1 MFRVELLGA
10 VRVCGGDGPV
20 DIGGAR
26 LRMLLARL
34 ALEGGRPV
42 SVDSLVDG
50 LWGEQPPAD
59 ATGALQAL
67 VSRLRRALRSIGT
80 VDAVAGGYRLSVQE
94 EDVDTYRFE
103 DLAGRGRHALAAGR
117 TEEAARTLTTA
128 LGLWRGA
135 ALADVLEAPFAGAAA
150 TRLDE
155 LRAAAVEDRFD
166 AELRAGRYADVLAD
180 LEAAGARRPLSERLA
195 GLRMRALSAA
205 GRQSDALAV
214 YEELRGR
221 LGDELGVDPSAEVR
235 EIHLALLRGELERPT
250 ARPTN
255 APSRLPARLTSFVG
269 RDGDL
274 DRLADLMGSA
284 RLVTLVGPGGAGK
297 TRLSLEAATRDAA
310 HARDRVRFV
319 PLAGVSGLDQLA
331 DVVLG
336 ALSSTDGRLYEG
348 GGAQQASAVE
358 RTAELLGSGDTL
370 LLIDNCE
377 HLVEAVA
384 ELADQ
389 LLVRLPEL
397 RILAT
402 SREPLAINGES
413 LFHLGPL
420 DVPTGSPEPA
430 EAMAA
435 AAVRLFVD
443 RAAGVRQ
450 GFALDES
457 NLDAVLEICRRL
469 DGMPL
474 ALELAAAKLRS
485 MGVEQI
491 ARRLDDRF
499 RLLSSGSRTALPR
512 QRTLL
517 AMVEWSW
524 DLLDEPERIL
534 ARRLSAFPGGATL
547 AALETVCSDPD
558 VPADDVLY
566 VLGALIEKSL
576 VQEVRD
582 ADGESRY
589 RMLDTVRAYAARRLA
604 ESGDDLT
611 ARFTSY
617 HLALAQRHEP
627 LLRTGAQ
634 LRATAVFD
642 SEHDN
647 LTHALR
653 LVQDGGDRETAVRFG
668 AAMFWYW
675 GIRGMG
681 GRLES
686 HLAAV
691 AGADGGW
698 AGAGDGWAGAG
709 NDLAGSGGG
718 PASAGGE
725 REVAGGE
732 PAGAG
737 AGPGGSSGGQVG
749 SGGGPAS
756 AGGERGVTGK
766 DSAVDREFHPAGLL
780 LRMSQVAFG
789 GSSPTA
795 DDLLASSDPWVR
807 ASAHLARDFALTEQ
821 GDLETGVPSRIE
833 ALRGFEAVGDRWG
846 IVLALMP
853 IGRDHSLRGEY
864 APAVATFERAV
875 VLSSELGTEDYLYLS
890 KARLA
895 RERRRSGDLDGA
907 FRDLRAAHRQARE
920 RGQLR
925 LEANILVGLA
935 NAYRMSGDVD
945 QANRTLDHLEALSRR
960 RPDLAELAHD
970 LVVSTRI
977 ENHLAEGRAAE
988 ARALLPRAAGALFG
1002 QGAGA
1007 GLAWVAELLGGLRTL
1022 EGDPTAGATAF
1033 GISEVMRGAFDAGEP
1048 ELQGHRRRMVGAL
1061 GEEGYR
1067 AAYGKGAAMAR
1078 AEARDWLEREALGG

>member
-1 MFRVELLGA
+1 M
-10 VRVCGGDGPV
+10 
-20 DIGGAR
+20 
-26 LRMLLARL
+26 
-34 ALEGGRPV
+34 GRAA
-42 SVDSLVDG
+42 
-50 LWGEQPPAD
+50 PAD
-59 ATGALQAL
+59 AANALQAL
-67 VSRLRRALRSIGT
+67 VSRLRKALRGTGT

-117 TEEAARTLTTA
+117 TEEAARTLTAA
-128 LGLWRGA
+128 LGLWRGE

-214 YEELRGR
+214 YEDLRGR

-235 EIHLALLRGELERPT
+235 EIHLALLRGELERPA

-269 RDGDL
+269 RDGEL

-297 TRLSLEAATRDAA
+297 TRLSLEAATRDTA

-319 PLAGVSGLDQLA
+319 PLAGVSRLDQLA

-377 HLVEAVA
+377 HVVEAVA

-389 LLVRLPEL
+389 LLARLPEL

-450 GFALDES
+450 DFALDES
-457 NLDAVLEICRRL
+457 SLDAVLEICRRL

-485 MGVEQI
+485 MGVDQI

-547 AALETVCSDPD
+547 AALETVCSDPQL
-558 VPADDVLY
+558 PADDVLY

-582 ADGESRY
+582 ADGEPRY

-611 ARFTSY
+611 ARFTAY

-653 LVQDGGDRETAVRFG
+653 LVRDAGDRETAVRFG

-681 GRLES
+681 SRLET

-691 AGADGGW
+691 AESA
-698 AGAGDGWAGAG
+698 A
-709 NDLAGSGGG
+709 G
-718 PASAGGE
+718 PAALGG
-725 REVAGGE
+725 
-732 PAGAG
+732 
-737 AGPGGSSGGQVG
+737 
-749 SGGGPAS
+749 
-756 AGGERGVTGK
+756 

-853 IGRDHSLRGEY
+853 IGRDHSLRGEH
-864 APAVATFERAV
+864 ASAIATFERAV

-935 NAYRMSGDVD
+935 NAHRMSGDVD

-970 LVVSTRI
+970 LVVSTRV
-977 ENHLAEGRAAE
+977 ENHLAEGRASE

-1067 AAYGKGAAMAR
+1067 TAYGTGAAMPR
-1078 AEARDWLEREALGG
+1078 AEARDWLEREALGVRAVQAPVRVE

>member
-1 MFRVELLGA
+1 MFRVDLLGS
-10 VRVCGGDGPV
+10 VRVHGGDGSV

-34 ALEGGRPV
+34 ALEAGRPV

-59 ATGALQAL
+59 AANALQAL
-67 VSRLRRALRSIGT
+67 VSRLRKALRGTGT

-117 TEEAARTLTTA
+117 TEEAARTLTAA
-128 LGLWRGA
+128 LGLWRGE

-180 LEAAGARRPLSERLA
+180 LEAAGARQPLSERLA

-214 YEELRGR
+214 YEDLRGR

-235 EIHLALLRGELERPT
+235 EIHLALLRGELERPA

-269 RDGDL
+269 RDGEL

-297 TRLSLEAATRDAA
+297 TRLSLEAATRDTA

-319 PLAGVSGLDQLA
+319 PLAGVSRLDQLA

-377 HLVEAVA
+377 HVVEAVA

-450 GFALDES
+450 EFALDES

-485 MGVEQI
+485 MGVDQI

-547 AALETVCSDPD
+547 AALETVCSDPQL
-558 VPADDVLY
+558 PADDVLY

-582 ADGESRY
+582 ADGEPRY

-611 ARFTSY
+611 ARFTAY

-653 LVQDGGDRETAVRFG
+653 LVRDAGDRETAVRFG

-681 GRLES
+681 SRLET

-691 AGADGGW
+691 ADSA
-698 AGAGDGWAGAG
+698 A
-709 NDLAGSGGG
+709 G
-718 PASAGGE
+718 PAALGG
-725 REVAGGE
+725 
-732 PAGAG
+732 
-737 AGPGGSSGGQVG
+737 
-749 SGGGPAS
+749 
-756 AGGERGVTGK
+756 

-789 GSSPTA
+789 GSSPTT

-853 IGRDHSLRGEY
+853 IGRDHSLRGEH
-864 APAVATFERAV
+864 ASAIATFERAV

-935 NAYRMSGDVD
+935 NAHRMSGDVD

-970 LVVSTRI
+970 LVVSTRV
-977 ENHLAEGRAAE
+977 ENHLAEGRASE

-1048 ELQGHRRRMVGAL
+1048 ELQGHRRRMVEAL

-1067 AAYGKGAAMAR
+1067 TAYGTGATMPR
-1078 AEARDWLEREALGG
+1078 AEARDWLEREALGVRAVQAPVRVE

>member
-1 MFRVELLGA
+1 MFRVDLLGS
-10 VRVCGGDGPV
+10 VRVRGEGDPV

-59 ATGALQAL
+59 AANALQAL
-67 VSRLRRALRSIGT
+67 VSRLRKALRGTGT

-103 DLAGRGRHALAAGR
+103 DLAARGRHALAAGR
-117 TEEAARTLTTA
+117 TEEAARTLTAA

-214 YEELRGR
+214 YEDLRGR
-221 LGDELGVDPSAEVR
+221 LGQELGVDPSAEVR
-235 EIHLALLRGELERPT
+235 EIHLALLRGELERPA
-250 ARPTN
+250 ARPAN

-269 RDGDL
+269 RDGEL

-319 PLAGVSGLDQLA
+319 PLAGVSRLDQLA

-377 HLVEAVA
+377 HVVEAVA
-384 ELADQ
+384 ELAEQ

-420 DVPTGSPEPA
+420 DVPAGSPEPA
-430 EAMAA
+430 EAMAT

-443 RAAGVRQ
+443 RAAGARQ

-547 AALETVCSDPD
+547 AALETVCSDPQ

-582 ADGESRY
+582 AGGGSRY

-611 ARFTSY
+611 ARFTAY

-642 SEHDN
+642 SEHAN

-653 LVQDGGDRETAVRFG
+653 LVREAGDRETAVRFG

-681 GRLES
+681 SRLET

-691 AGADGGW
+691 ADSA
-698 AGAGDGWAGAG
+698 A
-709 NDLAGSGGG
+709 G
-718 PASAGGE
+718 PAALGG
-725 REVAGGE
+725 
-732 PAGAG
+732 
-737 AGPGGSSGGQVG
+737 
-749 SGGGPAS
+749 
-756 AGGERGVTGK
+756 

-780 LRMSQVAFG
+780 LRMSRVAFG
-789 GSSPTA
+789 GGSPTA

-807 ASAHLARDFALTEQ
+807 ASAHLTRDFALTEQ
-821 GDLETGVPSRIE
+821 GDLETGVASRIE

-864 APAVATFERAV
+864 ASAIATFERAV

-935 NAYRMSGDVD
+935 NAHRMSGDVD
-945 QANRTLDHLEALSRR
+945 RANRTLDHLEALSRR
-960 RPDLAELAHD
+960 RPDLAELARD
-970 LVVSTRI
+970 LVVSTRV

-1022 EGDPTAGATAF
+1022 EGDPADGATAF

-1048 ELQGHRRRMVGAL
+1048 ELQGYRGRMVGAL

-1067 AAYGKGAAMAR
+1067 AAYRKGAAMPRAR
-1078 AEARDWLEREALGG
+1078 ARDWLEREALGVRAVRAPVRAE

>member
-1 MFRVELLGA
+1 MFRVDLLGS
-10 VRVCGGDGPV
+10 VRAYGGDGSV

-34 ALEGGRPV
+34 ALEAGRPV

-59 ATGALQAL
+59 AANALQAL
-67 VSRLRRALRSIGT
+67 VSRLRKALRGTGT

-103 DLAGRGRHALAAGR
+103 NLAGRGRHALAAGR
-117 TEEAARTLTTA
+117 TEEAARTLTAA
-128 LGLWRGA
+128 LDLWRGA

-150 TRLDE
+150 ARLDE

-205 GRQSDALAV
+205 GRQYDALAV
-214 YEELRGR
+214 YEDLRGR
-221 LGDELGVDPSAEVR
+221 LGEELGVDPSAELR
-235 EIHLALLRGELERPT
+235 EIHLALLRGELERPA

-269 RDGDL
+269 RDGEL

-297 TRLSLEAATRDAA
+297 TRLSLEAATRDTA

-319 PLAGVSGLDQLA
+319 PLAGVSRLDQLA

-348 GGAQQASAVE
+348 SGAQQASAVE

-377 HLVEAVA
+377 HVVEAVA

-389 LLVRLPEL
+389 LLLRLPEL

-443 RAAGVRQ
+443 RATGVRQ
-450 GFALDES
+450 EFALDES

-485 MGVEQI
+485 MGVDQI

-547 AALETVCSDPD
+547 TALETVCSDPQ

-611 ARFTSY
+611 ARFTACY
-617 HLALAQRHEP
+617 LALAQQHEP

-653 LVQDGGDRETAVRFG
+653 LVREAGDRDTAVRFG

-681 GRLES
+681 SRFET
-686 HLAAV
+686 HLADV
-691 AGADGGW
+691 ADSVADP
-698 AGAGDGWAGAG
+698 AA
-709 NDLAGSGGG
+709 SGG
-718 PASAGGE
+718 
-725 REVAGGE
+725 
-732 PAGAG
+732 
-737 AGPGGSSGGQVG
+737 
-749 SGGGPAS
+749 
-756 AGGERGVTGK
+756 

-821 GDLETGVPSRIE
+821 GDLETGVTSRIE

-853 IGRDHSLRGEY
+853 VGRDHSLRGEH
-864 APAVATFERAV
+864 ASAIATFERAV

-935 NAYRMSGDVD
+935 NAHRMSGDVD

-970 LVVSTRI
+970 LVLSTRV
-977 ENHLAEGRAAE
+977 ENHLAEGRAPE

-1022 EGDPTAGATAF
+1022 EGAPAAGATAF

-1048 ELQGHRRRMVGAL
+1048 ELQGHRRRMVEAL

-1067 AAYGKGAAMAR
+1067 AAYGKGTAMPR
-1078 AEARDWLEREALGG
+1078 AKARDWLEREALGVRAVRAPVRAE

>member
-34 ALEGGRPV
+34 ALEAGRPV

-67 VSRLRRALRSIGT
+67 VSRLRKALRGTGT
-80 VDAVAGGYRLSVQE
+80 VDAVTGGYRLSVQE

-117 TEEAARTLTTA
+117 TEEAARTLTSA

-135 ALADVLEAPFAGAAA
+135 ALADVLDAPFAGAAA

-180 LEAAGARRPLSERLA
+180 LEAEGARRPLSERLA

-214 YEELRGR
+214 YEDLRGR

-235 EIHLALLRGELERPT
+235 EIHLALLRGELERP
-250 ARPTN
+250 AERPAN

-269 RDGDL
+269 RDGEL
-274 DRLADLMGSA
+274 DRLANLMGSA

-297 TRLSLEAATRDAA
+297 TRLSLEAATRDPA

-319 PLAGVSGLDQLA
+319 PLAGVSRVDQLA

-389 LLVRLPEL
+389 LLLRLPEL

-420 DVPTGSPEPA
+420 DVPTGSPEPV

-443 RAAGVRQ
+443 RATGVRQ

-617 HLALAQRHEP
+617 YLALAQRHEP

-653 LVQDGGDRETAVRFG
+653 LVQDAGDRETAVRFG

-681 GRLES
+681 GRLKTD
-686 HLAAV
+686 LAA
-691 AGADGGW
+691 A
-698 AGAGDGWAGAG
+698 
-709 NDLAGSGGG
+709 AGSGGD
-718 PASAGGE
+718 SAAVGE
-725 REVAGGE
+725 
-732 PAGAG
+732 
-737 AGPGGSSGGQVG
+737 
-749 SGGGPAS
+749 
-756 AGGERGVTGK
+756 

-780 LRMSQVAFG
+780 LRMAQVAFG
-789 GSSPTA
+789 GGSPTA
-795 DDLLASSDPWVR
+795 DDLLGSSDPWVR

-821 GDLETGVPSRIE
+821 GDLESGVASRME

-853 IGRDHSLRGEY
+853 VGRDHSLRGEY
-864 APAVATFERAV
+864 ASAIATFERAV

-935 NAYRMSGDVD
+935 NAHRMSGDVD

-960 RPDLAELAHD
+960 RPDLAELARD
-970 LVVSTRI
+970 LVVSTRV

-988 ARALLPRAAGALFG
+988 ARTLLPRAAGALFG

-1048 ELQGHRRRMVGAL
+1048 ELQGHRRRMVEAL

-1067 AAYGKGAAMAR
+1067 AAYEKGAAMPR
-1078 AEARDWLEREALGG
+1078 TEARDWLEREALGG

>member
-1 MFRVELLGA
+1 MFRVDLLGS
-10 VRVCGGDGPV
+10 VRAYGGGGPV

-34 ALEGGRPV
+34 ALEAGRPV

-59 ATGALQAL
+59 AANALQAL
-67 VSRLRRALRSIGT
+67 VSRLRKALRGTGT

-117 TEEAARTLTTA
+117 TEEAARTLTAA

-214 YEELRGR
+214 YEDLRGR

-235 EIHLALLRGELERPT
+235 EIHLALLRGELERPA

-269 RDGDL
+269 RDGEL

-297 TRLSLEAATRDAA
+297 TRLSLEAATRDTA

-319 PLAGVSGLDQLA
+319 PLAGVSRLDQLA

-377 HLVEAVA
+377 HVVEAVA

-389 LLVRLPEL
+389 LLLRLPEL

-443 RAAGVRQ
+443 RAAGIRQ
-450 GFALDES
+450 EFALDES

-547 AALETVCSDPD
+547 AALETVCSDPQL
-558 VPADDVLY
+558 PADDVLY

-611 ARFTSY
+611 ARFTAY

-653 LVQDGGDRETAVRFG
+653 LVRDAGDRETAVRFG

-681 GRLES
+681 SRLET

-691 AGADGGW
+691 ADSAADPAALGG
-698 AGAGDGWAGAG
+698 
-709 NDLAGSGGG
+709 
-718 PASAGGE
+718 
-725 REVAGGE
+725 
-732 PAGAG
+732 
-737 AGPGGSSGGQVG
+737 
-749 SGGGPAS
+749 
-756 AGGERGVTGK
+756 

-789 GSSPTA
+789 GGSPTA

-807 ASAHLARDFALTEQ
+807 ASAHLARDFALTEK

-853 IGRDHSLRGEY
+853 IGRDHSLRGEHDS
-864 APAVATFERAV
+864 AIATFERAV

-935 NAYRMSGDVD
+935 NAHRMSGDVD

-970 LVVSTRI
+970 LVVSTRV
-977 ENHLAEGRAAE
+977 ENHLAEGRASE

-1022 EGDPTAGATAF
+1022 EGAPAAGATAF

-1048 ELQGHRRRMVGAL
+1048 ELQGHRRRMVEAL

-1067 AAYGKGAAMAR
+1067 AAYGTGAAMPR
-1078 AEARDWLEREALGG
+1078 AEARDWLEREALGVRAVRAPVGAE

>member
-1 MFRVELLGA
+1 MFRVELLGP
-10 VRVCGGDGPV
+10 VRVCGE
-20 DIGGAR
+20 GGAVDVGGVR

-42 SVDSLVDG
+42 FVDSLVDG

-59 ATGALQAL
+59 AGNALQAL
-67 VSRLRRALRSIGT
+67 VSRLRKALRGTGT
-80 VDAVAGGYRLSVQE
+80 VDAVAGGYRLSVAP
-94 EDVDTYRFE
+94 EDVDAHRFE
-103 DLAGRGRHALAAGR
+103 DLAGRGRRALAAGR
-117 TEEAARTLTTA
+117 AEEAARTLATA

-135 ALADVLEAPFAGAAA
+135 ALADVLDAPFAGAAA

-155 LRAAAVEDRFD
+155 LRAAAMEDRFD
-166 AELRAGRYADVLAD
+166 AELRVGRYADVLAD

-195 GLRMRALSAA
+195 GLRMRALAAA

-214 YEELRGR
+214 YEDLRAG

-235 EIHLALLRGELERPT
+235 DIHLALLRGELERP
-250 ARPTN
+250 ARPTD

-269 RDGDL
+269 RDGEL
-274 DRLADLMGSA
+274 ERLADLMGSA

-297 TRLSLEAATRDAA
+297 TRLCLEAVTRDGA

-319 PLAGVSGLDQLA
+319 PLAGVSDPERLA
-331 DVVLG
+331 DAVLG

-348 GGAQQASAVE
+348 GGAQQTSPVE
-358 RTAELLGSGDTL
+358 RVAALLGSGDAL
-370 LLIDNCE
+370 LVLDNCE
-377 HLVEAVA
+377 HLVEAAAALA
-384 ELADQ
+384 EQ

-397 RILAT
+397 RVLAT
-402 SREPLAINGES
+402 SREPLAIDGES

-420 DVPTGSPEPA
+420 EVPTGSPEPA
-430 EAMAA
+430 EALET

-443 RAAGVRQ
+443 RAAGIRQ
-450 GFALDES
+450 GFTLDEHT
-457 NLDAVLEICRRL
+457 LDAVLEICRRL

-474 ALELAAAKLRS
+474 ALELAAAKMRS

-547 AALETVCSDPD
+547 AALEEVCPDPEL
-558 VPADDVLY
+558 PADDVLY

-582 ADGESRY
+582 AGGESRY

-611 ARFTSY
+611 DRFTAY
-617 HLALAQRHEP
+617 YLDLAQRHEP
-627 LLRTGAQ
+627 LLRTGEQ

-642 SEHDN
+642 AEHDN

-653 LVQDGGDRETAVRFG
+653 LVRESGDRETAVRFG

-675 GIRGMG
+675 GIRGLG
-681 GRLES
+681 SRLET
-686 HLAAV
+686 HLAEL
-691 AGADGGW
+691 GDPGGERDGPGRER
-698 AGAGDGWAGAG
+698 GGPDGEP
-709 NDLAGSGGG
+709 AGSGG
-718 PASAGGE
+718 
-725 REVAGGE
+725 
-732 PAGAG
+732 
-737 AGPGGSSGGQVG
+737 
-749 SGGGPAS
+749 
-756 AGGERGVTGK
+756 
-766 DSAVDREFHPAGLL
+766 DSAVDREFRPAGLL
-780 LRMSQVAFG
+780 LRMSQVAFADDA
-789 GSSPTA
+789 PA
-795 DDLLASSDPWVR
+795 PDDLLRSADPWVR

-821 GDLETGVPSRIE
+821 GDLETGAHSRAE

-853 IGRDHSLRGEY
+853 IGRDHSLRGEH
-864 APAVATFERAV
+864 APAIATFERAV
-875 VLSSELGTEDYLYLS
+875 ALSSELGTEDHLYLS

-935 NAYRMSGDVD
+935 NAHRMSGDLEE
-945 QANRTLDHLEALSRR
+945 ANRTLDHLEALSRR
-960 RPDLAELAHD
+960 RPDLAELARD
-970 LVVSTRI
+970 LVVSTRV
-977 ENHLAEGRAAE
+977 ENRLAEGRAAE
-988 ARALLPRAAGALFG
+988 ARALLPEAAGALFG

-1022 EGDPTAGATAF
+1022 EGDPTAGATSF

-1048 ELQGHRRRMVGAL
+1048 ELRGHRARMVEAL
-1061 GEEGYR
+1061 GEDGYR
-1067 AAYGKGAAMAR
+1067 AAYEKGSSMRR
-1078 AEARDWLEREALGG
+1078 AEARDWLEREALGA

>member
-1 MFRVELLGA
+1 
-10 VRVCGGDGPV
+10 
-20 DIGGAR
+20 
-26 LRMLLARL
+26 
-34 ALEGGRPV
+34 RP
-42 SVDSLVDG
+42 
-50 LWGEQPPAD
+50 A
-59 ATGALQAL
+59 
-67 VSRLRRALRSIGT
+67 
-80 VDAVAGGYRLSVQE
+80 
-94 EDVDTYRFE
+94 
-103 DLAGRGRHALAAGR
+103 
-117 TEEAARTLTTA
+117 
-128 LGLWRGA
+128 
-135 ALADVLEAPFAGAAA
+135 
-150 TRLDE
+150 
-155 LRAAAVEDRFD
+155 
-166 AELRAGRYADVLAD
+166 
-180 LEAAGARRPLSERLA
+180 
-195 GLRMRALSAA
+195 
-205 GRQSDALAV
+205 
-214 YEELRGR
+214 
-221 LGDELGVDPSAEVR
+221 
-235 EIHLALLRGELERPT
+235 
-250 ARPTN
+250 N

-269 RDGDL
+269 RDGEL

-297 TRLSLEAATRDAA
+297 TRLSLEAATRDPA

-319 PLAGVSGLDQLA
+319 PLAGVSRLDQLA

-420 DVPTGSPEPA
+420 DIPTGSPEPA

-450 GFALDES
+450 DFALDES

-485 MGVEQI
+485 MGVAQI

-611 ARFTSY
+611 ARFTAY

-653 LVQDGGDRETAVRFG
+653 LVQDSGDRETAVRFG

-681 GRLES
+681 GRLET
-686 HLAAV
+686 HLTAV
-691 AGADGGW
+691 AS
-698 AGAGDGWAGAG
+698 AGAGAGG
-709 NDLAGSGGG
+709 DDRAGSGGG
-718 PASAGGE
+718 P
-725 REVAGGE
+725 VA
-732 PAGAG
+732 A
-737 AGPGGSSGGQVG
+737 
-749 SGGGPAS
+749 
-756 AGGERGVTGK
+756 GK

-789 GSSPTA
+789 GSSPAA
-795 DDLLASSDPWVR
+795 DDLLESSDPWVR

-853 IGRDHSLRGEY
+853 IGRDHSLRGEH

-935 NAYRMSGDVD
+935 NAHRMSGDVD

-960 RPDLAELAHD
+960 RPDLAELARD
-970 LVVSTRI
+970 LVVSTRV

-988 ARALLPRAAGALFG
+988 ARVLLPEAAGALFG

-1022 EGDPTAGATAF
+1022 EGDPAGGATAF
-1033 GISEVMRGAFDAGEP
+1033 GISAVMRGAFDAGEP
-1048 ELQGHRRRMVGAL
+1048 ELQGHRARMVEAL

-1067 AAYGKGAAMAR
+1067 SAYGTGASMPR
-1078 AEARDWLEREALGG
+1078 GEARDWLEREAL

>member
-1 MFRVELLGA
+1 MFRVDLLGS
-10 VRVCGGDGPV
+10 VRVHGGDGPV

-34 ALEGGRPV
+34 ALEAGRPV

-59 ATGALQAL
+59 AANALQAL
-67 VSRLRRALRSIGT
+67 VSRLRKALRGTGT

-103 DLAGRGRHALAAGR
+103 DLAARGRHTLAAGR
-117 TEEAARTLTTA
+117 TEEAARTLTAA

-135 ALADVLEAPFAGAAA
+135 ALADVLEAPFAGAVA

-155 LRAAAVEDRFD
+155 LRDAAVEDRFD

-214 YEELRGR
+214 YEDLRGR
-221 LGDELGVDPSAEVR
+221 LGEELGVDPSAEVR
-235 EIHLALLRGELERPT
+235 EIHLALLRGELERPA
-250 ARPTN
+250 ARPAD

-269 RDGDL
+269 RDGEL

-319 PLAGVSGLDQLA
+319 PLAGVSRLDQLA

-377 HLVEAVA
+377 HVVEAVA
-384 ELADQ
+384 ELAEQ

-430 EAMAA
+430 EAMGA

-450 GFALDES
+450 EFALDES

-547 AALETVCSDPD
+547 AALESVCSDPQ

-611 ARFTSY
+611 ARFTAY

-653 LVQDGGDRETAVRFG
+653 LVREAGDRETAVRFG

-675 GIRGMG
+675 GIRGMSS
-681 GRLES
+681 RLET

-691 AGADGGW
+691 ADSA
-698 AGAGDGWAGAG
+698 A
-709 NDLAGSGGG
+709 G
-718 PASAGGE
+718 PAALGG
-725 REVAGGE
+725 
-732 PAGAG
+732 
-737 AGPGGSSGGQVG
+737 
-749 SGGGPAS
+749 
-756 AGGERGVTGK
+756 

-789 GSSPTA
+789 GGSPTA

-821 GDLETGVPSRIE
+821 GDLETGVASRIE

-853 IGRDHSLRGEY
+853 IGRDHSLRGEH
-864 APAVATFERAV
+864 ASAIATFERAV

-895 RERRRSGDLDGA
+895 RERRRSGDLEGA

-935 NAYRMSGDVD
+935 NAHRMSGDVD

-960 RPDLAELAHD
+960 RPDLAEIAHD
-970 LVVSTRI
+970 LVVSTRV
-977 ENHLAEGRAAE
+977 ENHLAEGRARE

-1022 EGDPTAGATAF
+1022 EGDPTAGAMAF

-1048 ELQGHRRRMVGAL
+1048 ELQGHRRRMVEAL

-1067 AAYGKGAAMAR
+1067 SAYRKGAALPR
-1078 AEARDWLEREALGG
+1078 AEARDWLEREALGVRAVRAE